1 VTTRRPL
8 ISVICCTHNDE
19 EYVDRSV
26 PRAFYFVS
34 TNPVGT
40 SFFIEMKENPSPE
53 PMIEAMKTNNATVAY
68 FIVEE
73 PRLGTEEYNRIVT
86 QAQQNGLQTY
96 QIFYYKGE
104 EKLRIFYHKKST
116 D

>member
-1 VTTRRPL
+1 M
-8 ISVICCTHNDE
+8 ICDQWIIYAGGIIVGVNN
-19 EYVDRSV
+19 
-26 PRAFYFVS
+26 PPAFYFSYIDPRGVALF
-34 TNPVGT
+34 T
-40 SFFIEMKENPSPE
+40 EMKENPSPE

-86 QAQQNGLQTY
+86 QVQQNGLQTY

-104 EKLRIFYHKKST
+104 EKLRIFYHKKPT
-116 D
+116 N

>member
-1 VTTRRPL
+1 MVYAGETVVGVT
-8 ISVICCTHNDE
+8 N
-19 EYVDRSV
+19 

-34 TNPVGT
+34 TDPVGT
-40 SFFIEMKENPSPE
+40 AFFIEMKENPSPE

-73 PRLGTEEYNRIVT
+73 PRLGTEEYNRIIQ

-104 EKLRIFYHKKST
+104 EKLRIFYHKKPT
-116 D
+116 N